1 MHPVIRNFLMVGMIA
16 TATLACSKQTAEEKG
31 KEMATEKIDLVK
43 GIGDALVEKG
53 STAAESLSQGTG
65 KVLKGTQSGF
75 DKAFAW
81 KADLGAS
88 MQQAGLDVTQL
99 QRNHSD
105 ATLKNRFDVYFVANQ
120 NALGTVQMI
129 AYDQNQKELA
139 RVRHELNLQ
148 AQDAR
153 YETLALDER
162 VPVEKIASVTF
173 EFFPKTG
180 ETTVQR

>member
-1 MHPVIRNFLMVGMIA
+1 MHPVIRNIFITAMIV
-16 TATLACSKQTAEEKG
+16 TTTLACSKQTAEEKG
-31 KEMATEKIDLVK
+31 KEMATEKIDMVK

-53 STAAESLSQGTG
+53 NTAAESLSHGTG
-65 KVLKGTQSGF
+65 KVLQGTQSGF
-75 DKAFAW
+75 DKAFSW
-81 KADLGAS
+81 KANLGAG

-99 QRNHSD
+99 QRNTSD
-105 ATLKNRFDVYFVANQ
+105 AAIRNRFDVYFVANQ
-120 NALGTVQMI
+120 NALGTVQVI

-139 RVRHELNLQ
+139 RVKHELNIQ

-162 VPVEKIASVTF
+162 VPMENISAVSF
-173 EFFPKTG
+173 EFFPKTS